1 MADEEQIRGLWRT
14 MVKGWANGDAAL
26 FASVFADDVEFVTV
40 RGEELFGREAVEAV
54 HESLFGTVYRDT
66 QLTAEAGLI
75 RPLADDLYLVH
86 ATSTVAPAG
95 IDTHAQ
101 AVVARHEGAWAVV
114 AFHNMIPFVPKGNP
128 A

>member
-1 MADEEQIRGLWRT
+1 MDDEEQIRGLWRT
-14 MVKGWANGDAAL
+14 MVKGWANSDAAL
-26 FASVFADDVEFVTV
+26 FASVFASDVEFVTV

-75 RPLADDLYLVH
+75 RSLADDMYLVH
-86 ATSTVAPAG
+86 ATSTVAPPG
-95 IDTHAQ
+95 LTTHAQ
-101 AVVARHEGAWAVV
+101 AVVARHEGAWSVI
-114 AFHNMIPFVPKGNP
+114 AFHNMIPFVPEGNP

>member
-1 MADEEQIRGLWRT
+1 MPDEEQIRGLWRT
-14 MVKGWANGDAAL
+14 MVKGWASGDAAL

-66 QLTAEAGLI
+66 HLTAEAGLI
-75 RPLADDLYLVH
+75 RPLTEELFLVH

-95 IDTHAQ
+95 IATHAQ
-101 AVVARHEGAWAVV
+101 AVVARRDGAWSVI
-114 AFHNMIPFVPKGNP
+114 AFHNMIPFAAKGNTS
-128 A
+128 